1 MTIFKENGPGL
12 SDSTKE
18 NDRPNTRVLHT
29 ELLSCVGST
38 AHVHLCVPPTT
49 YIINLTL

>member
-18 NDRPNTRVLHT
+18 NDDTRVLNT
-29 ELLSCVGST
+29 ELLFCVGST